1 MLLQELAHAEG
12 LDPLVPEDGL
22 HGLVRGEELLVVGIL
37 EVLLL
42 QVGPEPLDALR
53 SGDFLSLGRPDDGGE
68 LLGDIQ
74 LHLDAGLLDW

>member
-1 MLLQELAHAEG
+1 MRGLIFGFGQMLLQELAHAEG

-42 QVGPEPLDALR
+42 QVGPEP
-53 SGDFLSLGRPDDGGE
+53 FDDLTNWVE
-68 LLGDIQ
+68 MRF
-74 LHLDAGLLDW
+74 DWPICRTFNRNT